1 SRRARV
7 PTPARQRAGVA
18 FARTMAGGASGQRR
32 GMRLA
37 AGRGMAMSAA
47 PLQTV
52 PVNVYRTEDVITVA
66 APTPGLGADDI
77 AVDRPAEGRLA
88 IRGRLRGA
96 LKDAK
101 EVLLEEWSAGPYFRE
116 IDLPAAVDGEAATVT
131 YGNGVLVVALPV
143 ARRTRPARLTPV
155 ETG

>member
-1 SRRARV
+1 
-7 PTPARQRAGVA
+7 
-18 FARTMAGGASGQRR
+18 MN
-32 GMRLA
+32 L
-37 AGRGMAMSAA
+37 A
-47 PLQTV
+47 PLQAV

-66 APTPGLGADDI
+66 APTPGLGAENI
-77 AVDRPAEGRLA
+77 AVDVTPEGRLV

-116 IDLPAAVDGEAATVT
+116 IDLPAPVDGEAATVT

-143 ARRTRPARLTPV
+143 ARRTRPARLALC
-155 ETG
+155 ETGPSRARRVPGDRKCRTRLTRKRAGG